1 MLKITNISLTVFG
14 YMTEEVD
21 RIEQI
26 IKNILPFE
34 ISNDNFTHIKSFSQ
48 FGDKFSIMNYETEN
62 YKEVNQIMK
71 EIGKNM
77 SKTEKLKVKGKLK
90 KLIDLDEKKIYFR
103 LNKFDLYNNE
113 IIFDEGNDVLKI
125 EISYN
130 TYNKNENNYDKIENL
145 FKLNEWIN

>member
-62 YKEVNQIMK
+62 YEEVNQIMK
-71 EIGKNM
+71 DIGKNM

>member
-21 RIEQI
+21 RVEQI

-62 YKEVNQIMK
+62 YEEVNQIMK
-71 EIGKNM
+71 DIGKNM
-77 SKTEKLKVKGKLK
+77 SKTEKLKIKGKLK

-113 IIFDEGNDVLKI
+113 IIFDDGNDVLKI

-145 FKLNEWIN
+145 FKLNEWIK

>member
-21 RIEQI
+21 RVEQI

-34 ISNDNFTHIKSFSQ
+34 ISNDKFTHIKSFSQ

-62 YKEVNQIMK
+62 YEEVNQIMRD
-71 EIGKNM
+71 IGKNM
-77 SKTEKLKVKGKLK
+77 SKTEKVKVKGKLK

-103 LNKFDLYNNE
+103 LNKFDLYNNK

>member
-21 RIEQI
+21 RVEQI

-62 YKEVNQIMK
+62 YEEVNQIMK
-71 EIGKNM
+71 DIGKNM
-77 SKTEKLKVKGKLK
+77 SKTEKLKIKGKLK

-113 IIFDEGNDVLKI
+113 IIFDDGNDVLKI

>member
-34 ISNDNFTHIKSFSQ
+34 IRNDNFTHIKSFSQ

-62 YKEVNQIMK
+62 YEEIYQIMK
-71 EIGKNM
+71 DIGKNM
-77 SKTEKLKVKGKLK
+77 SQTEKLKVKGKLK

>member
-21 RIEQI
+21 RVEQI

-62 YKEVNQIMK
+62 YDEVNQIMK
-71 EIGKNM
+71 DIGKNM

-130 TYNKNENNYDKIENL
+130 TYNKNENNYDKIEKL

>member
-34 ISNDNFTHIKSFSQ
+34 IRNDNFTHIKSFSQ

-62 YKEVNQIMK
+62 YEEVNQIMRN
-71 EIGKNM
+71 IGKNM
-77 SKTEKLKVKGKLK
+77 SKTEKAKVKGKLK

>member
-34 ISNDNFTHIKSFSQ
+34 ISSDNFTHIKSFSQ

-62 YKEVNQIMK
+62 YDEVNQIMK
-71 EIGKNM
+71 DIGKNM

>member
-34 ISNDNFTHIKSFSQ
+34 IGNDNFTHIKSFSQ

-71 EIGKNM
+71 DIGKNM

-113 IIFDEGNDVLKI
+113 IIIDEGNDVLKI

>member
-21 RIEQI
+21 RVEQI

-62 YKEVNQIMK
+62 YEEVNQIMK
-71 EIGKNM
+71 DIGKNM

-113 IIFDEGNDVLKI
+113 IIFDDGNDVLKI

>member
-62 YKEVNQIMK
+62 YDEVNQIMK
-71 EIGKNM
+71 DIGKNM
-77 SKTEKLKVKGKLK
+77 SKNEKLKVKGKLK

>member
-14 YMTEEVD
+14 YMTEEID

-34 ISNDNFTHIKSFSQ
+34 IRNDNFTHIKSFSQ

-62 YKEVNQIMK
+62 YEEVNQIMRN
-71 EIGKNM
+71 IGKNM
-77 SKTEKLKVKGKLK
+77 SKTEKVKVKGKLK

>member
-1 MLKITNISLTVFG
+1 
-14 YMTEEVD
+14 
-21 RIEQI
+21 
-26 IKNILPFE
+26 
-34 ISNDNFTHIKSFSQ
+34 
-48 FGDKFSIMNYETEN
+48 MNYETEN
-62 YKEVNQIMK
+62 YDEVNQIMK
-71 EIGKNM
+71 DIGKNM
-77 SKTEKLKVKGKLK
+77 SKNEKLKVKGNLK

>member
-21 RIEQI
+21 RVEQI

-62 YKEVNQIMK
+62 YDEVNQIMK
-71 EIGKNM
+71 DIGKNM

-145 FKLNEWIN
+145 FKSNEWIN

>member
-34 ISNDNFTHIKSFSQ
+34 IRNDNFTHIKSFSQ

-62 YKEVNQIMK
+62 YEEVYQIMK
-71 EIGKNM
+71 DIGKNM
-77 SKTEKLKVKGKLK
+77 SKTEKVKVKGKLK

-113 IIFDEGNDVLKI
+113 IIFDDGNDVLKI

>member
-21 RIEQI
+21 RVEQI

-62 YKEVNQIMK
+62 YEEVNQIMK
-71 EIGKNM
+71 DIGKNM
-77 SKTEKLKVKGKLK
+77 SKTEKLKVKGEIK

>member
-21 RIEQI
+21 RVEQI

-62 YKEVNQIMK
+62 YDEVNQIMK
-71 EIGKNM
+71 DIGKNM

-103 LNKFDLYNNE
+103 LNKFDLYNNK

>member
-34 ISNDNFTHIKSFSQ
+34 IRNDNFTHIKSFSQ

-62 YKEVNQIMK
+62 YDEVNQIM
-71 EIGKNM
+71 EDIGKNM

-103 LNKFDLYNNE
+103 LNKFDLYNND

>member
-34 ISNDNFTHIKSFSQ
+34 IRNDNFTHIKSFSQ

-62 YKEVNQIMK
+62 QNGVSSWSLML
-71 EIGKNM
+71 
-77 SKTEKLKVKGKLK
+77 KLD
-90 KLIDLDEKKIYFR
+90 IDLLI
-103 LNKFDLYNNE
+103 
-113 IIFDEGNDVLKI
+113 
-125 EISYN
+125 
-130 TYNKNENNYDKIENL
+130 
-145 FKLNEWIN
+145 

>member
-14 YMTEEVD
+14 YMTEEID

-26 IKNILPFE
+26 IKNIIPFE
-34 ISNDNFTHIKSFSQ
+34 IRNDNFTHIKSFSQ

-62 YKEVNQIMK
+62 YEEVYQIMK
-71 EIGKNM
+71 DIGKNM

>member
-34 ISNDNFTHIKSFSQ
+34 IRNDNFTHIKSFSQ

-62 YKEVNQIMK
+62 YDEVNQIMK
-71 EIGKNM
+71 DIGKNM

-103 LNKFDLYNNE
+103 LNKFDLYNND

-145 FKLNEWIN
+145 FKSNEWIN

>member
-34 ISNDNFTHIKSFSQ
+34 IRNDNFTHIKSFSQ

-62 YKEVNQIMK
+62 YEEIYQIMK
-71 EIGKNM
+71 DIGKNM

-113 IIFDEGNDVLKI
+113 IIIDEGNDVLKI

>member
-103 LNKFDLYNNE
+103 LNKFDLYNND

>member
-34 ISNDNFTHIKSFSQ
+34 IRNDNFTHIKSFSQ

-62 YKEVNQIMK
+62 YEEVNQIMK
-71 EIGKNM
+71 DIGKNM
-77 SKTEKLKVKGKLK
+77 SKTEKLKIKGKLK

>member
-34 ISNDNFTHIKSFSQ
+34 IGNENFTHIKSFSQ

-62 YKEVNQIMK
+62 YQEVNQIMRN
-71 EIGKNM
+71 IGKNM
-77 SKTEKLKVKGKLK
+77 SKTEKVKVKGKLK

-145 FKLNEWIN
+145 FKFNEWIN

>member
-21 RIEQI
+21 RVEQI

-62 YKEVNQIMK
+62 YDEVNQIMK
-71 EIGKNM
+71 DIGKNM
-77 SKTEKLKVKGKLK
+77 SKTEKLKVKGKIK

>member
-34 ISNDNFTHIKSFSQ
+34 IRNDNFTHIKSFSQ

-62 YKEVNQIMK
+62 YEEVYQIMK
-71 EIGKNM
+71 DIGKNM

>member
-77 SKTEKLKVKGKLK
+77 SKTEKLKVKGKLN

-113 IIFDEGNDVLKI
+113 IIFGEGNDVLKI